1 MLEEIIISIILIV
14 VFSIILA
21 IANAPNRNS
30 QMIRQFKSDDDAI
43 AYLESKLKIK

>member
-14 VFSIILA
+14 VLSIILA
-21 IANAPNRNS
+21 IMNAPNRNS

>member
-21 IANAPNRNS
+21 IANAPSRNS

>member
-14 VFSIILA
+14 VLSIILA
-21 IANAPNRNS
+21 IANAPNRNG